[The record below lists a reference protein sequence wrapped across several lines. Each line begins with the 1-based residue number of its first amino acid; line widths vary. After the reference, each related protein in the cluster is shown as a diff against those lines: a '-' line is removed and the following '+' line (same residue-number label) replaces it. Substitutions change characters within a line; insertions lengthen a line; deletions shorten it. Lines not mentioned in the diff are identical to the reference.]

1 MKPSEAGRTD
11 LGRLGRRPTPAGTA
25 GGKRGSSAGTR
36 PELPAARARELKPLL
51 DALRVRA
58 SVERRVEED
67 PVSLVRAYGR
77 AEDQEVAGLFCASL
91 AYGRVDLFKP
101 ILARLLRSLGPSPS
115 DFCRDLRERRDF
127 TPFVGLVYRFNLGAD
142 LACLAWAIGEA
153 QRTFGSLEGLF
164 LAELA
169 RTGDLKTALAGF
181 TEWLRGR
188 DFQVVKS
195 ALGPP
200 RALAHLLPDARRG
213 GASKRLL
220 LYLRWM
226 ARGPDEVDLGAW
238 RGLSPRQLIIPVDTH
253 VSRMSRNLGL
263 TRRRDL
269 SWRTAE
275 EITASLRLV
284 DPNDPVS
291 YDFAL
296 CHFGMSGACP
306 ARRVAVRCARCELF
320 SACQP
325 GQRLVRLKTAQGE
338 RTVRSA
344 PRSAAGKS
352 TPRAV
357 ARVRAK
363 VSNGSGPSITRPR
376 GSLPGIRARSGTD
389 RS

>member
-1 MKPSEAGRTD
+1 MSSSEEPAD
-11 LGRLGRRPTPAGTA
+11 RPTASVARLT
-25 GGKRGSSAGTR
+25 
-36 PELPAARARELKPLL
+36 AARARQLKPRL
-51 DALRVRA
+51 DALRARA
-58 SVERRVEED
+58 SAERRVEED
-67 PVSLVRAYGR
+67 PVSLVRAYDR

-115 DFCRDLRERRDF
+115 GFCRTLRERRDF
-127 TPFVGLVYRFNLGAD
+127 SPFAGLVYRFNLGAD
-142 LACLAWAIGEA
+142 VACLAWAIGEA
-153 QRTFGSLEGLF
+153 LHAFGSLEALF
-164 LAELA
+164 LAELMKG
-169 RTGDLKTALAGF
+169 GDLKTALAGF
-181 TEWLRGR
+181 TDWLRTR
-188 DFQVVKS
+188 DFKVVKS

-200 RALAHLLPDARRG
+200 RALHHLLPDAKRG
-213 GASKRLL
+213 GASKRHL

-238 RGLSPRQLIIPVDTH
+238 RGLSPRRLIIPVDTH

-284 DPNDPVS
+284 DPDDPVR

-306 ARRVAVRCARCELF
+306 ARRVAVRCARCELL
-320 SACQP
+320 STCQP
-325 GQRLVRLKTAQGE
+325 GQRLVRLKIAQGE
-338 RTVRSA
+338 RMLRSA

-352 TPRAV
+352 TPRAI
-357 ARVRAK
+357 ASVREK
-363 VSNGSGPSITRPR
+363 VSKGSGPSNTLPA
-376 GSLPGIRARSGTD
+376 GSLPGMRARSGTD